1 MFGLHPTTP
10 TAAYSAPMSEPKY
23 PDGSVTG
30 LCGAGATNAALCL
43 AFLAG
48 WGFQDPKPWD
58 AKDLFVAVPLVLAIA
73 AYGMTPFLATRPV
86 PAPQRL
92 ARRAFVAGLC
102 CMLTAV
108 VTALVVVYV
117 DKL

>member
-1 MFGLHPTTP
+1 
-10 TAAYSAPMSEPKY
+10 MSEPRY

-58 AKDLFVAVPLVLAIA
+58 LKDLLVAVPLVLAIA
-73 AYGMTPFLATRPV
+73 AYGVTPFLATRPV
-86 PAPQRL
+86 IGPQGL
-92 ARRAFVAGLC
+92 ARRAFICGLC

-108 VTALVVVYV
+108 VAALVIVYA
-117 DKL
+117 DGL